1 MHLPT
6 GLPLP
11 ININRRIDNKDYLDM
26 VENVDA
32 RHAYFGAL
40 TNPKEGD
47 HSEILKVKNMLSTII
62 EQEAA

>member
-1 MHLPT
+1 MKT
-6 GLPLP
+6 E
-11 ININRRIDNKDYLDM
+11 NADYLDM

-47 HSEILKVKNMLSTII
+47 HGEVLRVKNMLSTII
-62 EQEAA
+62 QQEAAQLGLKD